1 MKRLT
6 FQYIIYMKR
15 KTNLLIA
22 ACMALS
28 PTLMGT
34 DAAAQTFEKLFEWA
48 PDCYADINDDG
59 KQEYFLYGKW
69 RTLAGEELCSLPDGM
84 GINAMTCS
92 MFYITAN
99 PVPGFASAANN
110 FYKTGGDVFF
120 MKDGKYVITKA
131 YEGDDALM
139 GATWADINL
148 DGRMDVLYWKNEGM
162 GSNVIYVP
170 YVKMLCA
177 DGTFVDQPLEV
188 VTDMDELQ
196 GGNGCNR
203 RQRHFLG
210 EQQLFLLGFL
220 LGQGCQLPC
229 GTHERG

>member
-1 MKRLT
+1 
-6 FQYIIYMKR
+6 MKR

-28 PTLMGT
+28 PTLTGT

-48 PDCYADINDDG
+48 PDYYADINDDG

-110 FYKTGGDVFF
+110 FYKTGGDVFY

-148 DGRMDVLYWKNEGM
+148 DGRMDVLYWKNEAINKGY
-162 GSNVIYVP
+162 VYVP

-177 DGTFVDQPLEV
+177 DGTFVAQPLEV

-196 GGNGCNR
+196 GAMDATGGNGTFSVSNNSSFSAFCSGKGASFPVGPMNVVD
-203 RQRHFLG
+203 LN
-210 EQQLFLLGFL
+210 
-220 LGQGCQLPC
+220 
-229 GTHERG
+229 